1 MNTIDE
7 AIAFTESLLQKY
19 KDELTT
25 KKYETKLKRIK
36 DKNADTNLYM
46 SVIGEFSTGKST
58 FINALLRENLLE
70 SHILQGTTTIN
81 TVIEHGAKLNMIIHR
96 QDAFET
102 ENLNVAGYSEETIRA
117 SIKSIHSGDTSQS
130 ISKVVIRHPSDFL
143 EQGIVI
149 IDTPGT
155 NTPDLWH
162 EKVTQNALRGL
173 SDTSII
179 LTAANQPVPDS
190 LVGFI
195 KENLNGVID
204 HCIFLVTK
212 IDTIRQRERDEQ
224 IDYIKYTI
232 QQKLGITDPIV
243 LPYSPLLVLEDKTN
257 AESTYPKNDRN
268 DILNLSYETEELL
281 YAYIKEHR
289 SMIIKEKLAH
299 LLNELLS
306 EVNQDLTRRRQE
318 YQQRSNVLKANTKK
332 DLDKFSEEFCTD
344 LFQSHINENQAVIGG
359 YLNSLFEAFK
369 KDIIT
374 IHDNLF
380 NCTSQAQI
388 KNYPQYVGQM
398 LTFRKDDCS
407 KVMHGIISDF
417 VKNSNRMVEKF
428 VMALNRDY
436 SGLNALLPSNW
447 KKEPKIDN
455 ISFDALP
462 DITISLPALDSDAKI
477 GGGVVA
483 GAAIGTAIMPGIGTV
498 IGGLVGGFFGSLLG
512 PDLNTVKSQVW
523 NESYPQIT
531 EQYDQLY
538 DIVKNKIIECAEV
551 VDSQALSV
559 MDSHL
564 DRYRNK
570 IDYLISCDKKEK
582 ADIDHRV
589 NMIGSDSDKISAFL
603 TQFK

>member
-7 AIAFTESLLQKY
+7 AITFTESLLQKY
-19 KDELTT
+19 KNELST

-36 DKNADTNLYM
+36 DKNADSNLYM
-46 SVIGEFSTGKST
+46 SVVGEFSTGKST

-102 ENLNVAGYSEETIRA
+102 ENLNGVGHSEETIRA
-117 SIKSIHSGDTSQS
+117 RIKSIHSGDASQS

-149 IDTPGT
+149 VDTPGT

-162 EKVTQNALRGL
+162 EKVTQNALREL

-179 LTAANQPVPDS
+179 LTAANQPIPDS

-232 QQKLGITDPIV
+232 QQKLGITNPIV

-257 AESTYPKNDRN
+257 AESTYQKSDRN
-268 DILNLSYETEELL
+268 DILNVSYETEELL

-359 YLNSLFEAFK
+359 YLNSLFEALK
-369 KDIIT
+369 KDVIT
-374 IHDNLF
+374 IHDSLF

-417 VKNSNRMVEKF
+417 VKNSNKMVEKF
-428 VMALNRDY
+428 VMALNREY

-447 KKEPKIDN
+447 KKDPKIDN

-477 GGGVVA
+477 GGGAVA

-523 NESYPQIT
+523 NESYPKIT

-538 DIVKNKIIECAEV
+538 DIVKNKIIECAKA

-564 DRYRNK
+564 ERYRNK

-582 ADIDHRV
+582 ADIDSRV
-589 NMIGSDSDKISAFL
+589 NIIKSDSDKISAFL
-603 TQFK
+603 TQLK